1 MTPTTS
7 DMQKEIASIS
17 DNVNN
22 QENLMQN
29 VYETMKKQQENVK
42 QFMEK
47 IGLLLES
54 NKMENIDTLKK
65 QLKSFLS

>member
-7 DMQKEIASIS
+7 DMPKEIASIS

-42 QFMEK
+42 QSMEK

-54 NKMENIDTLKK
+54 NEMENIDN
-65 QLKSFLS
+65 LKSFLS